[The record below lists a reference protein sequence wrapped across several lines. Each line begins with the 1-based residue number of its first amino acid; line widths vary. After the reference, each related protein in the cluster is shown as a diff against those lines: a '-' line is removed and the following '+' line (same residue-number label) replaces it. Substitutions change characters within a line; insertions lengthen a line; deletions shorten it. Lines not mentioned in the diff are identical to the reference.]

1 MGRRSKGLRF
11 RKYPVT
17 PYQKQALASLQP
29 PEDLTVSEWAERY
42 RVLDAKTSGSP
53 GPWRN
58 DKTPYLVG
66 IMDELCNYETEEV
79 IFVKPTQ
86 VGGTETILNSIGRI
100 IQQDPSPTMVVYPSD
115 TLGGEHQKEPHR
127 PNAQRLAGAEAPVP

>member
-42 RVLDAKTSGSP
+42 HVR
-53 GPWRN
+53 
-58 DKTPYLVG
+58 
-66 IMDELCNYETEEV
+66 
-79 IFVKPTQ
+79 KP
-86 VGGTETILNSIGRI
+86 
-100 IQQDPSPTMVVYPSD
+100 
-115 TLGGEHQKEPHR
+115 R
-127 PNAQRLAGAEAPVP
+127 PLAERQNPLPRRHHG